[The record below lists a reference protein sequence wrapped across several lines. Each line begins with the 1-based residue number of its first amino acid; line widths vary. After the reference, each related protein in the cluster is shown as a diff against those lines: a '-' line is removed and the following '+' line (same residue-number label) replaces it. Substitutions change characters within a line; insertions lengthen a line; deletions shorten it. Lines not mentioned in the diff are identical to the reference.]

1 MVFPPFYSISL
12 RCRLL
17 EGFSFG
23 FVFGFSLSCRLLE
36 ASWFVTQKG
45 CVVEGSGWENEL
57 SKKSENATWFFA
69 PVYSI
74 SVRCRLLEG
83 MSFGTPHG
91 FPSFY
96 SVSFRCRLLEGFSFA
111 GRFWAGKPIYQKKIK
126 RHMVY
131 LFSFK

>member
-1 MVFPPFYSISL
+1 MLWKVLAGKTNGAKKVKTPHGFPSFFYSISL

-57 SKKSENATWFFA
+57 SKKSENATWFS
-69 PVYSI
+69 PLCIVSQ
-74 SVRCRLLEG
+74 SGV
-83 MSFGTPHG
+83 G
-91 FPSFY
+91 FWK
-96 SVSFRCRLLEGFSFA
+96 V
-111 GRFWAGKPIYQKKIK
+111 
-126 RHMVY
+126 
-131 LFSFK
+131 

>member
-57 SKKSENATWFFA
+57 SKKVKRHMVFP

-83 MSFGTPHG
+83 MSFG
-91 FPSFY
+91 FVFCFS
-96 SVSFRCRLLEGFSFA
+96 SSCRLLEGFGS
-111 GRFWAGKPIYQKKIK
+111 
-126 RHMVY
+126 
-131 LFSFK
+131 

>member
-36 ASWFVTQKG
+36 ASWFVTQIG

-57 SKKSENATWFFA
+57 SKKSENAAWFF
-69 PVYSI
+69 PLCIVSQ
-74 SVRCRLLEG
+74 SGV
-83 MSFGTPHG
+83 G
-91 FPSFY
+91 FCMVFPPFY
-96 SVSFRCRLLEGFSFA
+96 SFSFRCRLLEDFSF
-111 GRFWAGKPIYQKKIK
+111 GF
-126 RHMVY
+126 VFC
-131 LFSFK
+131 FSLSYILLEGSGL